1 MTYAKTA
8 ADLTVDLPSSGTK
21 MPLLGL
27 GTWQLRG
34 SACRQAVG
42 WALEVGYR
50 HIDTATMYGNESEVG
65 AAMAASGLDRADVF
79 VATKMPPERV
89 GGRELRTLQDSLRAL
104 GTNYVDLWLVHWPP
118 RGGTGVSAWR
128 AFIKAHREGLARA
141 IGVSNYSISQ
151 IDQLTEETGVTPAV
165 NQIRWSPFLY
175 DPQVAEASRRRR
187 VVLEGYS
194 PFKAGRLEHP
204 VIVEIAR
211 RYGKTPAQIV
221 VRWHLQHEFVVIP
234 KSARRERI
242 VENADVFDFQL
253 TAADLEALDGLSRSR

>member
-1 MTYAKTA
+1 MTDAKTA
-8 ADLTVDLPSSGTK
+8 ADLTAELAGSGTT

-34 SACRQAVG
+34 SACRRAVG

-50 HIDTATMYGNESEVG
+50 QIDTATMYGNESEG
-65 AAMAASGLDRADVF
+65 GSAIAARGLGRREVF
-79 VATKMPPERV
+79 VTTKMPQGRA
-89 GGRELRTLQDSLRAL
+89 GGGELRTLRDSLRAL
-104 GTNYVDLWLVHWPP
+104 GTDYVDLWLVHWPP
-118 RGGTGVSAWR
+118 RSSTGVTAWR
-128 AFIKAHREGLARA
+128 AFIQAQREGLARA
-141 IGVSNYSISQ
+141 VGVSNYSISQ

-165 NQIRWSPFLY
+165 NQIWWSPFLY
-175 DPQVAEASRRRR
+175 DRQVVEATRQRR

-194 PFKAGRLEHP
+194 PFVAGRLDHP

-211 RYGKTPAQIV
+211 RYGKTPAQVV

-253 TAADLEALDGLSRSR
+253 TAADLKAIDGLSRSR

>member
-1 MTYAKTA
+1 MTDAKTA
-8 ADLTVDLPSSGTK
+8 ADLTVELAGSGTK

-34 SACRQAVG
+34 SAARHAVG

-50 HIDTATMYGNESEVG
+50 HVDTATMYGNESEIG
-65 AAMAASGLDRADVF
+65 AAIATSGLDRTDVF
-79 VATKMPPERV
+79 VTTKMLPERA

-104 GTNYVDLWLVHWPP
+104 GTDYVDLWLVHWPL
-118 RGGTGVSAWR
+118 RGGTGVGAWR
-128 AFIKAHREGLARA
+128 AFIQAQRDGLART
-141 IGVSNYSISQ
+141 IGVSNYSISL
-151 IDQLTEETGVTPAV
+151 IDQLAEETGVTPAV

-175 DPQVAEASRRRR
+175 DRQVVEASRRRG

-194 PFKAGRLEHP
+194 PFKAGRLDHP

-211 RYGKTPAQIV
+211 RYGKSPAQVV

-253 TAADLEALDGLSRSR
+253 TAADLQALDGLSRSR

>member
-1 MTYAKTA
+1 MTDAKTA
-8 ADLTVDLPSSGTK
+8 ADLTAELADSGTK

-50 HIDTATMYGNESEVG
+50 QIDTATMYGNELEVG
-65 AAMAASGLDRADVF
+65 SAIAASGLDRGEVF
-79 VATKMPPERV
+79 VTTKMPQGRA
-89 GGRELRTLQDSLRAL
+89 GGDDLRTLRDSLRAL
-104 GTNYVDLWLVHWPP
+104 GTDYVDLWLVHWPP
-118 RGGTGVSAWR
+118 RGSAGVTAWR
-128 AFIKAHREGLARA
+128 AFIQAQRDGLARA

-175 DPQVAEASRRRR
+175 DRQVVEASRRRR

-194 PFKAGRLEHP
+194 PFVAGRLDHP

-211 RYGKTPAQIV
+211 RYGKTSAQVV

-234 KSARRERI
+234 KSVRRQRI
-242 VENADVFDFQL
+242 AENADVFDFQL
-253 TAADLEALDGLSRSR
+253 TAADLQALDGLSRSR

>member
-1 MTYAKTA
+1 MTDAKTP
-8 ADLTVDLPSSGTK
+8 ADLTVELAGSGTK

-34 SACRQAVG
+34 SACRRAVG
-42 WALEVGYR
+42 WALELGYR

-65 AAMAASGLDRADVF
+65 AAIAASGLDRAEVF
-79 VATKMPPERV
+79 VTTKLPPERA

-104 GTNYVDLWLVHWPP
+104 GTGYVDLWLVHWPP
-118 RGGTGVSAWR
+118 RGGTSVGAWR
-128 AFIKAHREGLARA
+128 AFIEAQEEGLARA

-151 IDQLTEETGVTPAV
+151 IDQLADETGVAPAV

-175 DPQVAEASRRRR
+175 DRQVVEASRGRD

-194 PFKAGRLEHP
+194 PFKAGRLDHP

-211 RYGKTPAQIV
+211 QHGKTPAQVV
-221 VRWHLQHEFVVIP
+221 VRWHLQREFVVIP
-234 KSARRERI
+234 KSARHERI

-253 TAADLEALDGLSRSR
+253 TDADVQALDGLSRSR